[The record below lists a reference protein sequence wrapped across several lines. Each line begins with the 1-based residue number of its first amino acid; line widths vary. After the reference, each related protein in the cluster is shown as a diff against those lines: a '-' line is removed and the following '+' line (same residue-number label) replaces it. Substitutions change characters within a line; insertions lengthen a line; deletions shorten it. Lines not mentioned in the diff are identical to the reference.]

1 MYFNLE
7 VKGRVLSPPPKKKN
21 MLIQIEWF
29 SLWIY
34 MTVYCKGV
42 LIKRFLSLFSPI
54 SKLWGGGATLGG
66 GDQLLIK
73 DVNLNKYTVI
83 QYKVQ
88 YR

>member
-1 MYFNLE
+1 
-7 VKGRVLSPPPKKKN
+7 
-21 MLIQIEWF
+21 
-29 SLWIY
+29 

-54 SKLWGGGATLGG
+54 SKLWGGG
-66 GDQLLIK
+66 QLLIK

>member
-7 VKGRVLSPPPKKKN
+7 VKSRVLPPPKKKKN
-21 MLIQIEWF
+21 MLIKIEWF

-54 SKLWGGGATLGG
+54 SKLRGGGG
-66 GDQLLIK
+66 QLLII